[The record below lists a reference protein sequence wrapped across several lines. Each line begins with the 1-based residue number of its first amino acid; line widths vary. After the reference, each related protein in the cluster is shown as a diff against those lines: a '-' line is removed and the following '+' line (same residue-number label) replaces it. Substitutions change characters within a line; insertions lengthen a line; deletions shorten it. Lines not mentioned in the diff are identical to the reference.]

1 MATKI
6 QSGNSTAGLANVDSA
21 YQLLVVTEKDV
32 TNNPENV
39 GGIKIFS
46 ENDDGKVTGTP
57 YLASPETDDDYRLR
71 VAQDALLDTE
81 TINYVA
87 QNTGKHTYANTT
99 MAIAWSAA
107 GLITNS
113 GNITTTTTGVTFGTY
128 AFFPFIGS
136 TSLYCELEG
145 SFTAQPTTNTII
157 DFGMFLRGAATAY
170 APADGAY
177 FRLTSAGLQG
187 VINSNGSETN
197 TGVFPTS
204 SSDSTPFVYQNNH
217 KYQFIISITERDVEF
232 WIDNQLMGSIET
244 PTGQGQPFM
253 SAALPFSIRHAI
265 VGGAAGSALSF
276 TLNDYTISLAGS
288 QVSEE
293 LGTIGNRMYGSYQG
307 LSGGT
312 MGSLAS
318 LANNANPVAAVPTNT
333 TSTVLTALG
342 GQGWETDT
350 LAVNTDGIIMS
361 YQNPAGTANV
371 QGRRMRVNG
380 VKIDSY
386 IQTTLTGGGYNA
398 QFALCFG
405 HTAVSLATAEGAA
418 AKAPRKIALG
428 SYSVAANAAALT
440 QLTTIERRLDNPI
453 YVNPAEFIAIAKK
466 KVGTA
471 PSAGVIAYVISLDYS
486 WE

>member
-32 TNNPENV
+32 TNNPNNV
-39 GGIKIFS
+39 GGVKTFS
-46 ENDDGKVTGTP
+46 ENDDGKVTGTA
-57 YLASPETDDDYRLR
+57 YLLSPETDDDYRLR

-81 TINYVA
+81 TFNYVA
-87 QNTGKHTYANTT
+87 QNTGKQTYVNTT
-99 MAIAWSAA
+99 MTIAWSAA
-107 GLITNS
+107 GLTTNS

-128 AFFPFIGS
+128 GFFPVIGS
-136 TSLYCELEG
+136 TSLYCEMEA
-145 SFTAQPTTNTII
+145 SFTAQPTTNSII

-187 VINSNGSETN
+187 IINSNGSETS
-197 TGVFPTS
+197 TGVFPIS
-204 SSDSTPFVYQNNH
+204 AIDPTPFAYTNNQ
-217 KYQFIISITERDVEF
+217 KYQFIISITEREVEF
-232 WIDNQLMGSIET
+232 WIDNQLMGSLET
-244 PTGQGQPFM
+244 PSGQGQPFM

-276 TLNDYTISLAGS
+276 VLNNYTISLAGS

-318 LANNANPVAAVPTNT
+318 LANSANPTAAIPTNT

-371 QGRRMRVNG
+371 QGRRLRVNG

-405 HTAVSLATAEGAA
+405 HTTVSLATAEGAA
-418 AKAPRKIALG
+418 SKAPRKVALG
-428 SYSVAANAAALT
+428 SFSVAANAAALT
-440 QLTTIERRLDNPI
+440 QLSTIELKLDNPI

-471 PSAGVIAYVISLDYS
+471 PSAGVVAHVIFIDYS

>member
-81 TINYVA
+81 TFNYVA
-87 QNTGKHTYANTT
+87 QNTGKHTYLNAT
-99 MAIAWSAA
+99 MAITWSAS
-107 GLITNS
+107 GMTTNS
-113 GNITTTTTGVTFGTY
+113 GNITTTTTGVSFGSY
-128 AFFPFIGS
+128 AYFPIIGS
-136 TSLYCELEG
+136 TSMYCEIEA
-145 SFTAQPTTNTII
+145 SFTQQPTTNAII
-157 DFGMFLRGAATAY
+157 DFGMFIRGAANPY
-170 APADGAY
+170 IPADGCY
-177 FRLTSAGLQG
+177 FRLTSAGLFG
-187 VINSNGSETN
+187 VINSNGTETQS
-197 TGVFPTS
+197 GVFV
-204 SSDSTPFVYQNNH
+204 DVFGGANFVYQNNK
-217 KYQFIISITERDVEF
+217 KYQFIISITEREVEF
-232 WIDNQLMGSIET
+232 WIDNQLMASIET
-244 PTGQGQPFM
+244 PVGQGQPCM
-253 SAALPFSIRHAI
+253 STALPFSIRHVI
-265 VGGAAGSALSF
+265 TGGAAGSALSF
-276 TLNDYTISLAGS
+276 NLNDYSISLAGS

-318 LANNANPVAAVPTNT
+318 YANSANPTAAVPTNT

-361 YQNPAGTANV
+361 YQIPAGTANV
-371 QGRRMRVNG
+371 QGRRLRVNG

-386 IQTTLTGGGYNA
+386 VQTALTGGGYNA
-398 QFALCFG
+398 QFTLCFG
-405 HTAVSLATAEGAA
+405 HTAVSLATAEAA
-418 AKAPRKIALG
+418 ATKAPRRIPLG
-428 SYSVAANAAALT
+428 SYSVASASAALT
-440 QLTTIERRLDNPI
+440 QLNTIERRFDNPI
-453 YVNPAEFIAIAKK
+453 YVNPAEFVAIAKK

-471 PSAGVIAYVISLDYS
+471 PSAGVVAYVISLDYS